1 VKITGVT
8 SDSSSDDT
16 RWQQLP
22 ILSVSDSF
30 VKTLE
35 SEDVSST
42 VSSDTSDENPVK
54 VACLNKATCPEI
66 TEEGESVCEGASD
79 LGLSD
84 EDQDFLDLLVDTLDG
99 EFDPNLLL

>member
-8 SDSSSDDT
+8 SDSSLDDT
-16 RWQQLP
+16 RRQQLP

-42 VSSDTSDENPVK
+42 VDSDSSDENLVK
-54 VACLNKATCPEI
+54 VTCLNKATYPE
-66 TEEGESVCEGASD
+66 TTGEGESVCEGGCD